1 MCGFNID
8 DQPSKL
14 INVINTVVEVINTY
28 KTRPGSCSRWGFGN
42 YKTFDGK
49 IYSFQSDCT
58 YTLIS
63 DIKTNLFHIQA
74 RFDHGMISY
83 INVYI
88 VDNLYQI
95 KRNGKIINLILF
107 NIIDKNIIFI
117 LADDNVVS
125 LINNGKLLAVPNELA
140 DISVE
145 IISGQTVFI
154 NLRASNLK
162 ITWKSNVSLIN
173 TII

>member
-1 MCGFNID
+1 MLCVFIFNTD
-8 DQPSKL
+8 GKPSKL
-14 INVINTVVEVINTY
+14 INVIKTEVEVINTH
-28 KTRPGSCSRWGFGN
+28 KSRPGSCSRWGFGN

-74 RFDHGMISY
+74 RFDQGIISY

-95 KRNGKIINLILF
+95 KKNGKIIYLI
-107 NIIDKNIIFI
+107 
-117 LADDNVVS
+117 
-125 LINNGKLLAVPNELA
+125 
-140 DISVE
+140 
-145 IISGQTVFI
+145 
-154 NLRASNLK
+154 
-162 ITWKSNVSLIN
+162 
-173 TII
+173 